1 MTAHSFRL
9 QFGLDIIKRIEIL
22 YFAGNAAF
30 ETGCIK
36 TGNRT
41 NPAFARHNRF
51 PKSLEA
57 SSVRRQN
64 THAGNDGAISF
75 HDLGLTI
82 ATGDSRRRGCELEF
96 RRQRTTPT
104 PRDGK

>member
-9 QFGLDIIKRIEIL
+9 QLRFDIIKRIEIL

-51 PKSLEA
+51 PKSLKA

-75 HDLGLTI
+75 HNLSLLGR
-82 ATGDSRRRGCELEF
+82 ATVREDKAANWTRRRM
-96 RRQRTTPT
+96 T
-104 PRDGK
+104 